1 MVLANAVAYDL
12 ISPPNKS
19 PNTVLANAVVYDL
32 ISPPNKSPNM
42 VFYLHVNC
50 LSAKEE

>member
-19 PNTVLANAVVYDL
+19 PNTVLANAVSYDL
-32 ISPPNKSPNM
+32 ISPPSKSPKHGAAQCG
-42 VFYLHVNC
+42 FL
-50 LSAKEE
+50 